1 MTSWSKLWQ
10 LCHLKSVT
18 KRQFWAVNF
27 IATIVN
33 SIATI
38 VNSIATFVNSIDT
51 IVNFIATIV
60 NSIDTIVNSIGTIV
74 SLKVC
79 YQAAVLSCEN
89 CVGRN
94 SVQLE
99 RSLKHRPA
107 FTLTLFEYWKKAI
120 CNVSL
125 FSQAL
130 KKWTVCF
137 QTIAEFALWFVSTQ
151 TAREDINCWG
161 VNGPPWPTFL
171 TAHFDISWS
180 IQGW

>member
-1 MTSWSKLWQ
+1 M
-10 LCHLKSVT
+10 
-18 KRQFWAVNF
+18 NF

-99 RSLKHRPA
+99 HSLKRKPA
-107 FTLTLFEYWKKAI
+107 FTLKKAI
-120 CNVSL
+120 CNVQL
-125 FSQAL
+125 FSQDL

-137 QTIAEFALWFVSTQ
+137 QTIAEFAL
-151 TAREDINCWG
+151 
-161 VNGPPWPTFL
+161 
-171 TAHFDISWS
+171 
-180 IQGW
+180 